1 MNRPFGNVGLT
12 FIELIVVISII
23 ALVLVFSFPAL
34 NRIDLFSSPGGSI
47 WDISRLADDLKAR
60 ATEKNLDHF
69 LHLDPVS
76 GILWITHDN
85 MDEDEAEAAKA
96 DAVEISDTVSIAG
109 FEYPVTRMTDDPAY
123 RIRFSK
129 DGYSDF
135 VYIRFMDDGSPVT
148 LMIEPFISKTRIID
162 THVYFEDCI

>member
-1 MNRPFGNVGLT
+1 MNRPSGNAGFT

-23 ALVLVFSFPAL
+23 ALVLLFSFPAL
-34 NRIDLFSSPGGSI
+34 NRIDLFSSPGGTI
-47 WDISRLADDLKAR
+47 GDISRLADDLKAR

-76 GILWITHDN
+76 GDLWVTHDN

-96 DAVEISDTVSIAG
+96 NAVEISDTVSIAG
-109 FEYPVTRMTDDPAY
+109 FEYPVTRMTDDSAY

-129 DGYSDF
+129 NGYSDF
-135 VYIRFMDDGSPVT
+135 VYIRFMDDDSPVT
-148 LMIEPFISKTRIID
+148 LMIEPFIPKTRIINK
-162 THVYFEDCI
+162 HVYFEDCI